1 MKIDE
6 IMVEGRN
13 GDVPIYYFAY
23 GMLTDPELMQ
33 NIDLVGVGELKNF
46 EFEMYAYANVHATP
60 GATVLGCLWSI
71 DRQVLS
77 QLDRT
82 EGYPSLYDRRTV
94 PVVCNGQRYAA
105 EVYVMT
111 PETREW
117 MQAEEPSKGYIDRI
131 VRGYH
136 NAGIPLEQLEQALR
150 TTHENH

>member
-33 NIDLVGVGELKNF
+33 NIELVGVGELKNF
-46 EFEMYAYANVHATP
+46 EFEMYAYANVHAAP

-71 DRQVLS
+71 DRQILS

-94 PVVCNGQRYAA
+94 PVVCEGRRYAA

-111 PETREW
+111 PATREW
-117 MQAEEPSKGYIDRI
+117 MQAEEPRKSYIDRI

-136 NAGIPLEQLEQALR
+136 AAGIPLAQLEQALR

>member
-46 EFEMYAYANVHATP
+46 EFEMYAYANVHATH

-111 PETREW
+111 PATREW

-136 NAGIPLEQLEQALR
+136 AAGIPLAQLEQALR
-150 TTHENH
+150 NTHENH